1 MRPNKKEIT
10 NIFSRSS
17 KRKASE
23 ISDSDKDE
31 DEDISRKKTD
41 NISSQLTSTRSMLY
55 RDDSPSIGNYTSSH
69 GNDSDDDILDR
80 MFNQLSTDEYPITP
94 ESTES
99 TRSQNQT
106 SKDSSFG
113 PVQFDDR
120 KASTQPNLEIT
131 KPQTSKK
138 VGFSIKQ
145 TK

>member
-1 MRPNKKEIT
+1 MRSNKKEIT
-10 NIFSRSS
+10 NIFSRNS

-41 NISSQLTSTRSMLY
+41 SISSQLTSTRSMLY
-55 RDDSPSIGNYTSSH
+55 RDDSPSIGNSSSR

-99 TRSQNQT
+99 TGYQNQT
-106 SKDSSFG
+106 SKDDSSFK

-120 KASTQPNLEIT
+120 KASNQPNLEIT

>member
-1 MRPNKKEIT
+1 MKPVTNEFK
-10 NIFSRSS
+10 NIFSRNS

-55 RDDSPSIGNYTSSH
+55 RDDSPSIGNSSSR

-94 ESTES
+94 ESAES

-106 SKDSSFG
+106 SKDSSFR

-131 KPQTSKK
+131 KPQTSNK
-138 VGFSIKQ
+138 VGFSKKQ